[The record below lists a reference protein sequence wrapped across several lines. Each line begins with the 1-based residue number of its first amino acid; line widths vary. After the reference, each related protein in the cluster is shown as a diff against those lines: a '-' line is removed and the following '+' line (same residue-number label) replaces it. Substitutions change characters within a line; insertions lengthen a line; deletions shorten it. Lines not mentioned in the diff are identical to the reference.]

1 MPHSQFVNIIAVAWP
16 KHLFTRFIL
25 RPGLQVH
32 LFLSHLSVA
41 MSHWVSSL
49 QAFPAM

>member
-16 KHLFTRFIL
+16 KHLFTRFSL
-25 RPGLQVH
+25 KPGLQVH
-32 LFLSHLSVA
+32 IFLSHLSVA

-49 QAFPAM
+49 QASPAM